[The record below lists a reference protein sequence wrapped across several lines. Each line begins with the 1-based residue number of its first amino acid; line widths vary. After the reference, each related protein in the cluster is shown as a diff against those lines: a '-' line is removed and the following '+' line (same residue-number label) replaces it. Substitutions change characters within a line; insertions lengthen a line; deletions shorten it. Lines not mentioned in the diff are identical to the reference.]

1 MTAASSPEE
10 INIRWGEAFNAAD
23 IPALLELYEPGA
35 VLIPGPG
42 AEPVSGLDA
51 IEASLRWLAGT
62 GGKLSY
68 QPRYWLRNG
77 DLAMGRIDFRLSG
90 GTGPDGNPVD
100 LTGGTAEVARRQPD
114 GTWKYVFDHP
124 FGASPA

>member
-1 MTAASSPEE
+1 MTAAFSPEE

-35 VLIPGPG
+35 VLIPAPG

-62 GGKLSY
+62 GGKLTY
-68 QPRYWLRNG
+68 QPRFWLQNG

-90 GTGPDGNPVD
+90 GAGPDGSPID
-100 LTGGTAEVARRQPD
+100 LAGGTAEVARRQPD

>member
-1 MTAASSPEE
+1 MTAALSPEE

-90 GTGPDGNPVD
+90 SAVPDASPID
-100 LTGGTAEVARRQPD
+100 LRGGTAEVARRQPD

>member
-1 MTAASSPEE
+1 MTAALSPEE
-10 INIRWGEAFNAAD
+10 INIRWDEAFNAAD

-90 GTGPDGNPVD
+90 GAAPGASPID
-100 LTGGTAEVARRQPD
+100 LRGGTAEVARRQPD

>member
-1 MTAASSPEE
+1 MTVASSPEE

-42 AEPVSGLDA
+42 ADPVSGQDA
-51 IEASLRWLAGT
+51 IEAALRWLTAT
-62 GGKLSY
+62 GGKLTY
-68 QPRYWLRNG
+68 QPRYWLQNG
-77 DLAMGRIDFRLSG
+77 DLAMGGIDFHLSG
-90 GTGPDGNPVD
+90 GTGPDGATVD
-100 LTGGTAEVARRQPD
+100 LRGGTAEVARRQPD

>member
-1 MTAASSPEE
+1 MTAAFSPEE

-42 AEPVSGLDA
+42 AEPVSGQGA
-51 IEASLRWLAGT
+51 IEAALRWLTGI
-62 GGKLSY
+62 GGKITY
-68 QPRYWLRNG
+68 QPRFWLQNG
-77 DLAMGRIDFRLSG
+77 DLAMGRIDFHLSG
-90 GTGPDGNPVD
+90 GTDSDGNPLD
-100 LTGGTAEVARRQPD
+100 LRGGTAEVARRQPD